1 MKQISNKAYINI
13 LYNAHADNIINEK
26 NKEYLHLLENFNY
39 LISNINDD
47 NLRNNILYSYIK
59 IENLLFN
66 YISCTSKNFYEL
78 GFNDLKNI
86 LFLK

>member
-26 NKEYLHLLENFNY
+26 NKEYLHLLENFND

-66 YISCTSKNFYEL
+66 YISYTIKNF
-78 GFNDLKNI
+78 
-86 LFLK
+86 